1 MKIVNKKKFL
11 KSISIVCFI
20 LIMMVMFSNK
30 TYSNANKKYKEEYIY
45 NGDTLWEIA
54 IKEREENSYFKGKD
68 IRTIVY
74 EIKNINILDN
84 ADVYNGQKILIPTF

>member
-45 NGDTLWEIA
+45 NGDTLWKIA

-74 EIKNINILDN
+74 EIKNINSLDN

>member
-11 KSISIVCFI
+11 KSISIACFI
-20 LIMMVMFSNK
+20 LMMMVMFSNK

-54 IKEREENSYFKGKD
+54 IKERENKKLQMENLPIEYRKNMTEF
-68 IRTIVY
+68 IV
-74 EIKNINILDN
+74 
-84 ADVYNGQKILIPTF
+84 